1 MADNLL
7 SGAPGGYN
15 LAGNVSCDGVTYSFR
30 PARVTTTQRDAMTG
44 VAGLVVYNTTT
55 GKLNVYTTAWEA
67 VTSA

>member
-7 SGAPGGYN
+7 SGIPGTPN
-15 LAGNVSCDGVTYSFR
+15 LQGNVSPQGVSYSFQ

-44 VAGLVVYNTTT
+44 VAGLLVYNTTT

-67 VTSA
+67 VTSV